1 MIPIQYWLMMPT
13 DQFGVDGHYLDGGR
27 AQCGDGKVGGTGVA
41 LNVGAGV
48 LVSCDHVG
56 NNICSWTIWEVTF
69 FIEIMVDKYDRVK
82 EGFKR

>member
-1 MIPIQYWLMMPT
+1 MVVEPN
-13 DQFGVDGHYLDGGR
+13 
-27 AQCGDGKVGGTGVA
+27 VGTARLVVQE
-41 LNVGAGV
+41 LHVGAGV

-82 EGFKR
+82 EGFKC